1 MTDFST
7 AGRDRHVDIAI
18 VGGGPVGAA
27 LLLALRDSG
36 LSLALL
42 EARPSM
48 AARDPRALA
57 LAHGTRLILDRLGA
71 WRHLGDR
78 ATPIE
83 SIHVSQRGGFGR
95 AVLTAAEAGV
105 PALGYTAEYGDLY
118 AALADEVR
126 AGTAD
131 VVLGAQVTAV
141 RPAGGCGLVEYTQ
154 SGQVATLSARLI
166 VLADGG
172 KSLPAAH
179 TSVKDYGQSAVIC
192 TVRPEQPHQRRAY
205 ERFTPSGP
213 IALLPLGDDY
223 AVVWTTRN
231 DLLERRMALPDS
243 DFLMELHEAFGDRQ
257 GQFLAAGPRSAFPLR
272 LITATQEERAG
283 LVRIGN
289 AAQTLHPV
297 AGQGF
302 NLGLRDAWWLAET
315 LMDSTPEQMGDA
327 AFMARYRKRRRW
339 DVGGGIAMT
348 DLLVEAFAN
357 DIPGLGLLRGL
368 GLSAMDGLPPL
379 KTLFARKMM
388 FGAQSW

>member
-1 MTDFST
+1 MTLL
-7 AGRDRHVDIAI
+7 DRHVDIAI

-36 LSLALL
+36 LSVTML
-42 EARPSM
+42 EARQVM
-48 AARDPRALA
+48 AVRDPRALA
-57 LAHGTRLILDRLGA
+57 LAHGTRLILERLGA
-71 WRHLGDR
+71 WTRLQAK

-95 AVLTAAEAGV
+95 AVIEAAAAGV

-118 AALADEVR
+118 AALAETVQ
-126 AGTAD
+126 AGADD

-141 RPAGGCGLVEYTQ
+141 RPAGGCGLVEYTLGGLAA
-154 SGQVATLSARLI
+154 SLSARLI

-172 KSLPAAH
+172 KSLPAA
-179 TSVKDYGQSAVIC
+179 TQSIKDYGQSAIIC
-192 TVRPEQPHQRRAY
+192 NVRTEVAHARRAY
-205 ERFTPSGP
+205 ERFTPRGP

-223 AVVWTTRN
+223 ALVWTTRN
-231 DLLERRMALPDS
+231 DLVETRMSQSDAAFLRALQD
-243 DFLMELHEAFGDRQ
+243 AFGDRQ
-257 GQFLAAGPRSAFPLR
+257 GQFLAAGQRSAFPLR
-272 LITATQEERAG
+272 LITAAPDERAG

-315 LMDSTPEQMGDA
+315 ILDSTPEELGA
-327 AFMARYRKRRRW
+327 ADFLHRYGKCRRW
-339 DVGGGIAMT
+339 DVGAGIAMT

-357 DIPGLGLLRGL
+357 EIPGLGALRGL

-388 FGAQSW
+388 FGSQSW